1 MSNPII
7 SIAML
12 REAGACAP
20 ELSRLESLFGSEITL
35 TEDFA
40 LANAPLCDWDWAAR
54 NLLPASAW
62 AEYKRAVASAWAEYK
77 RAEAPAWA
85 EYERARFRHGRN
97 TSAPTAPAWAECKR
111 AVALTFARLFI
122 ASTRE
127 KTDNE

>member
-1 MSNPII
+1 MNNPII

-40 LANAPLCDWDWAAR
+40 LANAPLCDWDWAAC
-54 NLLPASAW
+54 NLLPVSAW
-62 AEYKRAVASAWAEYK
+62 AEYKRAYEHAKASTLAEYR
-77 RAEAPAWA
+77 RA
-85 EYERARFRHGRN
+85 
-97 TSAPTAPAWAECKR
+97 K
-111 AVALTFARLFI
+111 ALIFARLFI

-127 KTDNE
+127 KTDQ